1 MRKNAREDAF
11 RLLFEQ
17 HVNPEEAAEKLERY
31 FETAGKEGKTE
42 EPFYVNRPS
51 EQDTAYTRKVVEGV
65 QAHMGE
71 IDARIQENLK
81 DWEMDRVSKIS
92 IAVLRLSIYEI
103 LHMEDIPAEVSA
115 VAKSISKFLMV
126 SALAAIGL
134 NTSFKDMKKSGI
146 NPMIHG
152 FIISALVVIVAIG
165 VEWFMGIV

>member
-17 HVNPEEAAEKLERY
+17 NVNPEEAAEKLTRY
-31 FETAGKEGKTE
+31 FETAKEEQKAE

-51 EQDTAYTRKVVEGV
+51 EQDRTYTRVVVEGV
-65 QAHMGE
+65 QKHLAE
-71 IDARIQENLK
+71 IDALIQENLK

-115 VAKSISKFLMV
+115 SEA
-126 SALAAIGL
+126 
-134 NTSFKDMKKSGI
+134 
-146 NPMIHG
+146 
-152 FIISALVVIVAIG
+152 VAIAKKYDSPSAGSFVNG
-165 VEWFMGIV
+165 VLGNIIRNQ

>member
-31 FETAGKEGKTE
+31 FSTVGKEGKTE

-51 EQDTAYTRKVVEGV
+51 KEDTAYTRRVVEGV
-65 QAHMGE
+65 EAHKE
-71 IDARIQENLK
+71 ENLK

-103 LHMEDIPAEVSA
+103 LYMDDIPAEVSA
-115 VAKSISKFLMV
+115 CEAVNLAKKYDSP
-126 SALAAIGL
+126 SAG
-134 NTSFKDMKKSGI
+134 SFVNGVLG
-146 NPMIHG
+146 N
-152 FIISALVVIVAIG
+152 IIRTR
-165 VEWFMGIV
+165 

>member
-31 FETAGKEGKTE
+31 FSTVGKEGKTE

-51 EQDTAYTRKVVEGV
+51 KEDTAYTRRVVEGV
-65 QAHMGE
+65 EAHKDE
-71 IDARIQENLK
+71 INARIEENLK

-103 LHMEDIPAEVSA
+103 LYMDDIPAEVSA
-115 VAKSISKFLMV
+115 CEAVNLAKKYDSP
-126 SALAAIGL
+126 SAG
-134 NTSFKDMKKSGI
+134 SFVNGVLG
-146 NPMIHG
+146 N
-152 FIISALVVIVAIG
+152 IIRTR
-165 VEWFMGIV
+165 

>member
-31 FETAGKEGKTE
+31 FLTAKEEAKAE

-51 EQDTAYTRKVVEGV
+51 EADTAYTREVVEGV
-65 QAHMGE
+65 QKHLDE
-71 IDARIQENLK
+71 IDGLIRNNLK

-92 IAVLRLSIYEI
+92 IAVLRLAIYEI

-115 VAKSISKFLMV
+115 SEAVGLAKKYDSP
-126 SALAAIGL
+126 SAGAFVNGL
-134 NTSFKDMKKSGI
+134 LGN
-146 NPMIHG
+146 
-152 FIISALVVIVAIG
+152 IIRA
-165 VEWFMGIV
+165 E

>member
-115 VAKSISKFLMV
+115 SEAVKIAKKYDSP
-126 SALAAIGL
+126 SAG
-134 NTSFKDMKKSGI
+134 SFVNGVLG
-146 NPMIHG
+146 N
-152 FIISALVVIVAIG
+152 IIRTL
-165 VEWFMGIV
+165 